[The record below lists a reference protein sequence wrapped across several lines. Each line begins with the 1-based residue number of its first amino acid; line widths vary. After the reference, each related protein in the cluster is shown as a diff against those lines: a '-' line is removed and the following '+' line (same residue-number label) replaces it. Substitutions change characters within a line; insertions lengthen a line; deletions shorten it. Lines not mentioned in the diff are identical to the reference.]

1 MHEVTASI
9 AHELNQ
15 PLAAIVS
22 NGNAAQRWLQ
32 RTPPE
37 VAEAAENINQMIGD
51 AHRASRVVATIR
63 GMFKEH
69 EHAKVLLDVNEV
81 IEEVVELLHGE
92 LNSRRVLVHTDLTRN
107 LPQIAADRV
116 QLQQVVL
123 NLVMNA
129 GDAMSA
135 LPDGARVLTI
145 SSKPHGPDEVLI
157 VFEDS
162 GPGIDPKNI
171 DRIFDAFFTTKSQ
184 GMGMGLSICRSII
197 EAHNGRLW
205 VSSSI
210 GHGSVFNILL
220 SAIKP
225 GLQQ

>member
-1 MHEVTASI
+1 M
-9 AHELNQ
+9 
-15 PLAAIVS
+15 
-22 NGNAAQRWLQ
+22 NA
-32 RTPPE
+32 T
-37 VAEAAENINQMIGD
+37 
-51 AHRASRVVATIR
+51 
-63 GMFKEH
+63 
-69 EHAKVLLDVNEV
+69 
-81 IEEVVELLHGE
+81 
-92 LNSRRVLVHTDLTRN
+92 
-107 LPQIAADRV
+107 
-116 QLQQVVL
+116 L

-135 LPDGARVLTI
+135 LADGARVLSI
-145 SSKPHGPDEVLI
+145 SSKPHGPVEALI

-205 VSSSI
+205 VSSSS

-220 SAIKP
+220 PAIKP
-225 GLQQ
+225 GLQQLQ